1 LGFGTMGF
9 LKDDL
14 TSASESFA
22 ERVCVRG
29 IVARILGALM
39 RFLGFLAASVCFLCL
54 NGCGGSGAGNTVTV
68 SVSSSLGASVLIGQ
82 STTLTAVVNGATNTN
97 VNWEPCQ
104 FTTTTVSGTTTTTS
118 KPANCPTDGSLGT
131 LSNQQATGTATYTA
145 PGKVPSQTTFPGL
158 LIIITAQ
165 SQQNTKKTG
174 SVTLILD
181 SGIGVPLTP
190 TTATVSTNEQQEFS
204 APLTN
209 DLQKQGVVWLVTQST
224 PTATIS
230 APNLTSCSPGCGTI
244 QSAPAPNNL
253 YTGIYKAPTTVPT
266 STTTTTTPANV
277 TVVATSKADNTRFA
291 TGTITIIQGGPITF
305 NGISPTIAPQGA
317 ALWDVYLDAPN
328 MSSASKII
336 LTDQN
341 NGTKTFDSSTGQI
354 KVLFPIPTST
364 KANPAPIG
372 ARLRL
377 FQADLGAVNSVNS
390 GTPLT
395 YTVSV
400 TDPGEPVTKAAG
412 GSFTLT
418 LLPVRPTVVSST
430 PNGLV
435 QGASTLDFPLT
446 INGGYFGP
454 GGTFA
459 NALFQGNPVPF
470 VTNSQ
475 NQPLSNSRQLAARL
489 PTGGINSGSPGLYP
503 LSVSRTAPPLPFI
516 NNAAVTTVAVFP
528 DYSTTPPQVLG
539 APITAGTNPS
549 AIDIDPTLGVV
560 VVAETGSD
568 QIQFYTIGSG
578 TLTPLGS
585 PVTVGHIP
593 TGVSVNRTNHCVAVV
608 NYGSQSVSIVK
619 IPGSSCPV
627 TATTTVDLSGALQGQ
642 VSPAPLPYAIGVDP
656 DTNLALVAY
665 SSTSTSSFANLG
677 FVVNLNQGGNAFGCM
692 NSGKTPPCIF
702 SQATLN
708 TGAYPQIAMAPHG
721 HMAFVSPGGSGVV
734 TGVDVTQPST
744 SVGISSVSLAAG
756 VVTATTSAPLN
767 GAIPGMSLT
776 VLISGVPTSNAAGN
790 TNFNGVFT
798 VRINSSN
805 TFVYSLG
812 QNITASG
819 TANGGTVFFGGPS
832 LSFGGISSTTQGIA
846 INPITQTAAL
856 ADANA
861 TGQNGPQIDLLNELD
876 PAFPTSISFFATCTA
891 FTTSCA
897 NSPELLH
904 TADVAWQPYANSI
917 VSYNPDLKLVSISDP
932 NSRRRYAIVPVNG
945 ASTVTLSVPNGT
957 TGSLRLW
964 GGIAV
969 DPATNQAFV
978 VESGS
983 TTAAGSGQIEVIN
996 LGALKATQITEV
1008 VVPSPTPGPGAIG
1021 GIPGALVPQAT
1032 LTCIPQPS
1040 APPSTCDL
1048 AGVQIFGSGFVSG
1061 ATQVRLD
1068 GTSIPSGNVA
1078 VDPLGRVITAT
1089 IPASPFLSAPHHF
1102 ALDVVVNGGA
1112 PSNATDFIVMQA
1124 VDMTSVCSSHNPQP
1138 SGVAIADQLKN
1149 GPFSPIAVVTNSNCN
1164 NISKIDINPTITVGG
1179 VMQPNPN
1186 FGHILNTIAVGK
1198 TPQGIAVSQRLGLA
1212 VVSNNGAATA
1222 SIVNLLTNAESVPDV
1237 TVGTNPSGVAIN
1249 EATGAAIVANTFTNN
1264 LSLINLQLLTGSSP
1278 ATSLTATSINGVQ
1291 EPIAVAIDPDRG
1303 TNNQGLA
1310 VATGLQLVSGS
1321 VPNGALYPVDI
1332 GLATPTLSTTIS
1344 IGSVSSS
1351 PTGIVFDPA
1360 APTPTQNPGVFYVN
1374 SSGTNQITSFNP
1386 DNGASSFVNVGI
1398 NPTSLAL
1405 NPQTGAILT
1414 ANVGSH
1420 TVSVVDTLSN
1430 PFATRQTLGL
1440 PGSPQFGVAID
1451 QFTNLAVVVDQANN
1465 RVLLFPMPN

>member
-1 LGFGTMGF
+1 MGFGAMGF

-22 ERVCVRG
+22 ERVCVRE

-39 RFLGFLAASVCFLCL
+39 KFLGFLGASVCFFWLS
-54 NGCGGSGAGNTVTV
+54 GCGGSGAGNTVTV

-82 STTLTAVVNGATNTN
+82 STTLNAVVNGATNTN

-104 FTTTTVSGTTTTTS
+104 FTTTTVSGTTPTTT

-145 PGKVPSQTTFPGL
+145 PGKIPDQKTFPGL
-158 LIIITAQ
+158 QIIITAQ

-174 SVTLILD
+174 SVALILD

-190 TTATVSTNEQQEFS
+190 STATVSTNEQQDFS

-230 APNLTSCSPGCGTI
+230 APDLASCSPGCGTI
-244 QSAPAPNNL
+244 QSQGL
-253 YTGIYKAPTTVPT
+253 YTGVYKAPTTVPT

-317 ALWDVYLDAPN
+317 ALWDIYLDAPN

-341 NGTKTFDSSTGQI
+341 NGTQKFDSSTGQI

-377 FQADLGAVNSVNS
+377 FQSDLGAVNSVNS
-390 GTPLT
+390 ATPLT

-400 TDPGEPVTKAAG
+400 TDPGEPVTKTAG
-412 GSFTLT
+412 GLFTLT
-418 LLPVRPTVVSST
+418 LLPVRPTVVSLT

-435 QGASTLDFPLT
+435 QGATTLDLPLT

-470 VTNSQ
+470 ATNSQ

-503 LSVSRTAPPLPFI
+503 LSVSRTVPPLPFT

-528 DYSTTPPQVLG
+528 DYSGGPPATPPQ
-539 APITAGTNPS
+539 APAIAAGTNPS

-568 QIQFYTIGSG
+568 HIQFYSISST
-578 TLTPLGS
+578 TPFLTPVGV
-585 PVTVGHIP
+585 PVAVGHIP

-608 NYGSQSVSIVK
+608 NYGSQSVSIVA

-627 TATTTVDLSGALQGQ
+627 STTTTVDLSGALQGQ
-642 VSPAPLPYAIGVDP
+642 VKPAPLPYAIGVDP

-677 FVVNLNQGGNAFGCM
+677 FVVNLNQGANAFGCM

-798 VRINSSN
+798 VRIASST
-805 TFVYSLG
+805 TFIYSLG

-945 ASTVTLSVPNGT
+945 ASTVTLSVQNGT

-983 TTAAGSGQIEVIN
+983 STAAGSGQIEVIN
-996 LGALKATQITEV
+996 LGALKPAQITEV
-1008 VVPSPTPGPGAIG
+1008 VVPSPSPGPGAIG
-1021 GIPGALVPQAT
+1021 GIPKALVPQAT
-1032 LTCIPQPS
+1032 LTS
-1040 APPSTCDL
+1040 AADL
-1048 AGVQIFGSGFVSG
+1048 AGVQIFGSGFDASS
-1061 ATQVRLD
+1061 QVRLD
-1068 GTSIPSGNVA
+1068 GVGFASTALGNFNLVSSREII
-1078 VDPLGRVITAT
+1078 VTV
-1089 IPASPFLSAPHHF
+1089 PASFLSTPHHY
-1102 ALDVVVNGGA
+1102 ALDVINTVIG

-1164 NISKIDINPTITVGG
+1164 NISKIDINPNITVNGII
-1179 VMQPNPN
+1179 QANPN
-1186 FGHILNTIAVGK
+1186 FGHILSTIAVGT
-1198 TPQGIAVSQRLGLA
+1198 TPQGVAVSQRLGLA
-1212 VVSNNGAATA
+1212 VVANNAGGTA
-1222 SIVNLLTNAESVPDV
+1222 SIVNLLTNKESVPDV
-1237 TVGTNPSGVAIN
+1237 TVGTNPSGVALN
-1249 EATGAAIVANTFTNN
+1249 EATGAAIVANTGSNTI
-1264 LSLINLQLLTGSSP
+1264 SLINLQLLAGSSP
-1278 ATSLTATSINGVQ
+1278 AASLTATSIGGVQ
-1291 EPIAVAIDPDRG
+1291 EPIAIAIDPDRG

-1310 VATGLQLVSGS
+1310 VVTGLQLVSGS
-1321 VPNGALYPVDI
+1321 LPNGALYPVDI
-1332 GLATPTLSTTIS
+1332 GLVTPTLSTTIS

-1386 DNGASSFVNVGI
+1386 DNGASSIVNVGI

-1414 ANVGSH
+1414 ANVGSK